1 MTEPR
6 TFCSRSFLFF
16 APVLLCGS
24 LLVLP
29 ARLHAALDTDGDGIS
44 DSDETN
50 IYATDPLLTDTDGD
64 AYPDTDEITR
74 GFSPRFGDKKKLIEV
89 DSDKDYLNDAW
100 EVLLG
105 TGVMNPDTDGDT
117 YLDGTEVAAG
127 YDPLNA
133 ERVQLDKVIRV
144 DLAKQ
149 QLTYTF
155 GGKVLGSFPISSG
168 VAKLPTPKGEFAV
181 LDKVLLKHYGGVGY
195 DYPNT
200 KWNLHFTTRK
210 YRYYIHGTYWHND
223 FGKPKSHGCVN
234 VSYANME
241 SLYWWAQIGTKV
253 VIQ

>member
-64 AYPDTDEITR
+64 GSPDTDDITR

-105 TGVMNPDTDGDT
+105 TGGMNPDTDGD
-117 YLDGTEVAAG
+117 
-127 YDPLNA
+127 
-133 ERVQLDKVIRV
+133 R
-144 DLAKQ
+144 
-149 QLTYTF
+149 
-155 GGKVLGSFPISSG
+155 
-168 VAKLPTPKGEFAV
+168 
-181 LDKVLLKHYGGVGY
+181 
-195 DYPNT
+195 
-200 KWNLHFTTRK
+200 
-210 YRYYIHGTYWHND
+210 
-223 FGKPKSHGCVN
+223 
-234 VSYANME
+234 
-241 SLYWWAQIGTKV
+241 
-253 VIQ
+253 